1 MAEANSGKKGLERW
15 HTECLGVQI
24 WAPET
29 TKAHLKWAF
38 AGTVACRP
46 LHRVLQVTAVNVQ
59 KLYPGAPVCVP
70 KISQNFVVGA
80 AFLPV
85 GEAVSDHPKGWL
97 GRYAGSSDCFS
108 PKKEVKT
115 AKGPD
120 RSEAQKTADL
130 RGRSESRA
138 VRYELLSMARE
149 LLISEGKKEG
159 LVYPSDFH
167 KTAKCMHT
175 PHGQVSVLRDK
186 ARGNAF
192 FGGLVTCGSTWAC
205 PVCTTKVQERR
216 RQEIAHAFDWAYNTA
231 GLQPVMVTL
240 TFPHKTWD
248 DLENL
253 VLQQRQAL
261 KLLRYG
267 MPWRKLVE
275 ATGYQGLIR
284 ALEITR
290 GAHGWHPHTHE
301 VWFVGKHVKARDL
314 KKEVLKQWLS
324 ACIRAGLVDAAK
336 AKEVAAFMKRAVHV
350 KGWCKDSDYLA
361 KAADDKNWGVDREIA
376 KGATKVGKLK
386 GLHPFQLLAKAA
398 EGDIHAGKLF
408 VEFVWTMRKT
418 LSRPLFWS
426 PGLKARA
433 GLKDRTDEQ
442 LATEQRE
449 EADVLGLL
457 ARGDWERV
465 RLFRK
470 RAQLLDA
477 AETGGWPAVLA
488 LLAQLLKAADSSLRP
503 VRLFVPEV
511 RIRLLEEVIA
521 MDDREVNNVLKFP
534 GRRYRG
540 LSYYPL
546 YDRPT
551 KKA

>member
-1 MAEANSGKKGLERW
+1 MHLAPKSGGRKTRMPAKSGLPGI
-15 HTECLGVQI
+15 TG
-24 WAPET
+24 
-29 TKAHLKWAF
+29 
-38 AGTVACRP
+38 AGRP
-46 LHRVLQVTAVNVQ
+46 LILVRQVLAVNVE
-59 KLYPGAPVCVP
+59 KLYPGAPARAP
-70 KISQNFVVGA
+70 KTPRNFA
-80 AFLPV
+80 AGVAFPLP
-85 GEAVSDHPKGWL
+85 GEAVPDHPNGWL
-97 GRYAGSSDCFS
+97 GRYAGSSDCFL
-108 PKKEVKT
+108 PEKEVKT

-120 RSEAQKTADL
+120 RSEAQNTADL

-138 VRYELLSMARE
+138 KRYELLSMARE

-175 PHGQVSVLRDK
+175 PHGQVSVLRDL

-192 FGGLVTCGSTWAC
+192 FGGLVTCGSTWSC
-205 PVCTTKVQERR
+205 PICATKVQERR

-240 TFPHKTWD
+240 TFPHKAWH
-248 DLENL
+248 DLESL

-267 MPWRKLVE
+267 MPWRKLVK
-275 ATGYQGLIR
+275 AIDYQGLIR

-324 ACIRAGLVDAAK
+324 ACTRAGLVNAAN
-336 AKEVAAFMKRAVHV
+336 AKEVAAFLKRAVHV

-361 KAADDKNWGVDREIA
+361 KAADDKNWGVDREMA

-398 EGDIHAGKLF
+398 EGDLHAGKLF

-426 PGLKARA
+426 PGLKARV

-442 LATEQRE
+442 LASEQRE

-488 LLAQLLKAADSSLRP
+488 LLAQLLKAADSAWQPSSLQK
-503 VRLFVPEV
+503 PELCAQ
-511 RIRLLEEVIA
+511 I
-521 MDDREVNNVLKFP
+521 
-534 GRRYRG
+534 
-540 LSYYPL
+540 
-546 YDRPT
+546 
-551 KKA
+551 

>member
-1 MAEANSGKKGLERW
+1 ME
-15 HTECLGVQI
+15 
-24 WAPET
+24 
-29 TKAHLKWAF
+29 
-38 AGTVACRP
+38 
-46 LHRVLQVTAVNVQ
+46 
-59 KLYPGAPVCVP
+59 KLYPGAPVRALKTP
-70 KISQNFVVGA
+70 QNFVAGVD
-80 AFLPV
+80 FSVPV
-85 GEAVSDHPKGWL
+85 SMPPPLAGIDL

-120 RSEAQKTADL
+120 RSEATKTPVS

-138 VRYELLSMARE
+138 KRYELLSMARE
-149 LLISEGKKEG
+149 LLIFEGKKEG
-159 LVYPSDFH
+159 LVYASDFH

-192 FGGLVTCGSTWAC
+192 FGGLVTCGSTWSC
-205 PVCTTKVQERR
+205 PICATKVQERR

-240 TFPHKTWD
+240 TFPHKAWHN
-248 DLENL
+248 LEDL

-267 MPWRKLVE
+267 MPWRKLVN
-275 ATGYQGLIR
+275 AIDYQGLIR

-301 VWFVGKHVKARDL
+301 IWFVGKHVKARDL

-324 ACIRAGLVDAAK
+324 ACTRAGLVDASSAK
-336 AKEVAAFMKRAVHV
+336 TVRAFMKRAVHV

-361 KAADDKNWGVDREIA
+361 KAADDKNWGIDREIA
-376 KGATKVGKLK
+376 QGATKVGKLK
-386 GLHPFQLLAKAA
+386 GLHPFQLLAQAA
-398 EGDIHAGKLF
+398 EGDRRAGHLF
-408 VEFVWTMRKT
+408 VEFVTTMRKT

-426 PGLKARA
+426 PCLKARV
-433 GLKDRTDEQ
+433 GLAERTDEQ

-449 EADVLGLL
+449 KADVLGLL

-477 AETGGWPAVLA
+477 AETGGWSAVLA
-488 LLAQLLKAADSSLRP
+488 LLAQLLKAANSAL
-503 VRLFVPEV
+503 LPE
-511 RIRLLEEVIA
+511 
-521 MDDREVNNVLKFP
+521 KT
-534 GRRYRG
+534 Y
-540 LSYYPL
+540 S
-546 YDRPT
+546 
-551 KKA
+551 K